1 MHFKP
6 NIMRIFFYTTSCVFL
21 HPLFSLI
28 LQNLTQHEHFFTHL
42 CNYVSIV
49 EQKSLQYLMHHG
61 TNYMDILTFLP
72 LLIISL
78 SMDDLQFTWEF
89 VFFPANMRIYLCCS
103 DFNEVATSRA
113 LGSRWILNAVWLLSV
128 WLLSHVCTVVST
140 TKFWSI

>member
-1 MHFKP
+1 MQKYHGKRLLSVGCTSNP
-6 NIMRIFFYTTSCVFL
+6 TSCVFFFNTTSCVFL

-42 CNYVSIV
+42 CNYVSIL

-89 VFFPANMRIYLCCS
+89 VFFLQTWEFIC
-103 DFNEVATSRA
+103 VAVTLMKSPRHA
-113 LGSRWILNAVWLLSV
+113 PLARVES
-128 WLLSHVCTVVST
+128 
-140 TKFWSI
+140 